1 MLSMCVPSSV
11 RRCKKRGRIY
21 PASPSHRLPAADVFV
36 IFFVVGIGGG
46 GGKKRWRTE
55 GVEVEEEAGRRCVP
69 IGGSDG
75 GDHLDRSTA

>member
-1 MLSMCVPSSV
+1 M
-11 RRCKKRGRIY
+11 
-21 PASPSHRLPAADVFV
+21 SPSHRLPAADVFV

-55 GVEVEEEAGRRCVP
+55 GVEVAEEAGRHCVP

-75 GDHLDRSTA
+75 VDHLDRLRDQEADGPS

>member
-1 MLSMCVPSSV
+1 MLWMCVPSSA
-11 RRCKKRGRIY
+11 RRCKKWGRIY

-55 GVEVEEEAGRRCVP
+55 AVEG
-69 IGGSDG
+69 
-75 GDHLDRSTA
+75 